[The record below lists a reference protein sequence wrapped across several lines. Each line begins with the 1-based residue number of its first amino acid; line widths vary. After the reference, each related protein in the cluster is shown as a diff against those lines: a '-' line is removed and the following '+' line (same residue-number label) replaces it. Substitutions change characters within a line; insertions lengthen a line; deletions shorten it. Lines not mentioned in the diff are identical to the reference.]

1 MRISH
6 NDLLRHPAC
15 LSIPED
21 KRQKALNQL
30 ISIIN
35 KKKATIKEIQ
45 CLTGLLNFLN
55 KAIIPGRAFT
65 RRMYLKLKT
74 TDGKGQE
81 LKRYHHTKIDKS
93 FKMDCEI
100 WIQFLKEAAE
110 NPRCLCKPFLD
121 IDAFETSV
129 NLQFFTNVLGSWA

>member
-1 MRISH
+1 MEKTEFGSIIMIFLGI
-6 NDLLRHPAC
+6 LLDGEKPS

-65 RRMYLKLKT
+65 RRMYL
-74 TDGKGQE
+74 
-81 LKRYHHTKIDKS
+81 
-93 FKMDCEI
+93 
-100 WIQFLKEAAE
+100 
-110 NPRCLCKPFLD
+110 
-121 IDAFETSV
+121 
-129 NLQFFTNVLGSWA
+129 